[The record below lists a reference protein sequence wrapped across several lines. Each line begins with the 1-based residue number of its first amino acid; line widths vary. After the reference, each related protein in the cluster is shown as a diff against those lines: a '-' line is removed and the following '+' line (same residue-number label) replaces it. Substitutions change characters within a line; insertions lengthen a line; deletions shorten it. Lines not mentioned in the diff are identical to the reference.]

1 MVVAVLL
8 LIRTYQQLYAVIS
21 SGLFFSSFSSFFFV
35 SFLKKVK
42 KSHFSNFHV
51 LLVGQFSASQQDVQ
65 NEDLGFADRLLASGS
80 SRKRTKT
87 SAYRATQHVHP
98 TTNVVE
104 RLFSRCKLNMT
115 ALRKK
120 MDPDSLDMLMFL
132 KANRELWP
140 DARTMQHLLDSLTAE
155 ERANADLDD
164 GNDEEEEVF
173 EGY

>member
-1 MVVAVLL
+1 M
-8 LIRTYQQLYAVIS
+8 
-21 SGLFFSSFSSFFFV
+21 
-35 SFLKKVK
+35 K
-42 KSHFSNFHV
+42 
-51 LLVGQFSASQQDVQ
+51 

-80 SRKRTKT
+80 SRKRARTKT

-164 GNDEEEEVF
+164 GDDEEEEVF

>member
-1 MVVAVLL
+1 MFCGNESSLEDTLTDSEKRAVKIF
-8 LIRTYQQLYAVIS
+8 LIEGVQNEAE
-21 SGLFFSSFSSFFFV
+21 
-35 SFLKKVK
+35 
-42 KSHFSNFHV
+42 
-51 LLVGQFSASQQDVQ
+51 DVQ
-65 NEDLGFADRLLASGS
+65 NEDLGFADQLLASGS
-80 SRKRTKT
+80 SRKRARAKT

-140 DARTMQHLLDSLTAE
+140 DARTVQHLLDSLTAE
-155 ERANADLDD
+155 ERANTDLDD
-164 GNDEEEEVF
+164 GDDEEEEVF